1 MPSIKSLLLLQVLL
15 PLLRDAEPLCAA
27 LTRAPL
33 AGHILSIRILRF
45 LRELQFPAE
54 LTRIF
59 ETVPRNFLLYTRYV
73 FARATENI
81 TAERHHPLSKGK
93 IPLCNELTTNSR
105 GEAFDAAG
113 DTREISL

>member
-15 PLLRDAEPLCAA
+15 PLLRDAEPLCAV

-59 ETVPRNFLLYTRYV
+59 DTVPGIFC
-73 FARATENI
+73 F
-81 TAERHHPLSKGK
+81 
-93 IPLCNELTTNSR
+93 
-105 GEAFDAAG
+105 
-113 DTREISL
+113 TRETCSAVRRKILRPSAATLCQREKYRAATS